1 VRLILKCLI
10 ITCLLFFS
18 SPLLASVEPLNFVR
32 SATIDDLLERA
43 ISSSL
48 IAGGVVVVGNHD
60 GILYTTA
67 RGRLNDSP
75 VAPLLNEQTI
85 FDIASLT
92 KVIATAP
99 AIMKLLD
106 EGRITLLDP
115 LTRWFPEFIGTGREN
130 ITILNLLTHTSGL
143 DDVEL
148 SATDAMKSAIRKTAE
163 QKCHYRP
170 GRHFHYADINFI
182 LLGELVQRVSGT
194 TLDRFCR
201 DQLYGPLAAHDT
213 MFLPPIELAATI
225 APTGRTNSGIVQ
237 DPNSRRLDGVAGHA
251 GLFSS
256 AADLA
261 RFARMILG
269 GGAIDGLR
277 ILSEQVVSRMTTPYY
292 CSEGTV
298 IRGLGWDMDS
308 PFSSPKGSLFSKGS
322 FGHTGYSGSSIWIDP
337 RQDLFVIL
345 LTTRLNYRDTGIF
358 NRLRRDISTVAA
370 TDFRPL
376 IETLPTPQSRLV
388 VQTGPDL
395 LRFAR
400 GRHLSQAPRHALK
413 RTAQLHKKGPASK
426 RAQHRIGRSERRL
439 AKTWVSKHAMTGKR
453 PS

>member
-1 VRLILKCLI
+1 MRLILTYLI
-10 ITCLLFFS
+10 IACLFFCA
-18 SPLLASVEPLNFVR
+18 SPLFASVEPLDFVL
-32 SATIDDLLERA
+32 SDSIDALLERA
-43 ISSSL
+43 ISNNL
-48 IAGGVVVVGNHD
+48 IAGGVVVVGNRH
-60 GILYTTA
+60 GILHTTA

-75 VAPLLNEQTI
+75 AAPLLTEQTI

-99 AIMKLLD
+99 AVMKLLD

-115 LTRWFPEFIGTGREN
+115 LTRWFPEFVGTGREG

-148 SATDAMKSAIRKTAE
+148 CAADAMKSAIRKTAE
-163 QKCHYRP
+163 QKCRHQP
-170 GRHFHYADINFI
+170 GSRFHYADINFI

-201 DQLYGPLAAHDT
+201 DQLYGPLGTHET
-213 MFLPPIELAATI
+213 MFLPPAELAATI
-225 APTGRTNSGIVQ
+225 APTGRTSCGIVQ
-237 DPNSRRLDGVAGHA
+237 DPNARRLDGVAGHA

-261 RFARMILG
+261 RFARLILG
-269 GGAIDGLR
+269 GGAIDGTR
-277 ILSEQVVSRMTTPYY
+277 ILSEQAVSRMTTPYY

-337 RQDLFVIL
+337 SQDLFVIL
-345 LTTRLNYRDTGIF
+345 LTTRLNYRDNGIF
-358 NRLRRDISTVAA
+358 NQLRRDISTAA
-370 TDFRPL
+370 SANFSPL
-376 IETLPTPQSRLV
+376 TETLPSSHSGPV
-388 VQTGPDL
+388 VKTGPNL
-395 LRFAR
+395 LRY
-400 GRHLSQAPRHALK
+400 GRHIIRTPRHGIK
-413 RTAQLHKKGPASK
+413 RSAQLHKKVPASK
-426 RAQHRIGRSERRL
+426 RAQHRVGKSEKRM
-439 AKTWVSKHAMTGKR
+439 AKAWLSKRAMAGKR